1 MLAKMLCRGK
11 YFCKK
16 KKRIKKTYYN
26 INNSRKIIFLLKEWS
41 CFLMQ
46 FCDGVC
52 IEGKMQ
58 KNIIFHTSRSLQL
71 VIINMEVSFL
81 LSHMFRN
88 TNK

>member
-16 KKRIKKTYYN
+16 KRMKKTNYN
-26 INNSRKIIFLLKEWS
+26 INNSRKRIFLLKEWS

-58 KNIIFHTSRSLQL
+58 KNIILHTSRSLQL
-71 VIINMEVSFL
+71 VIINMKVSFL
-81 LSHMFRN
+81 LGHVQ
-88 TNK
+88 KDK